1 MSDETGNTPEKP
13 EGEQGSE
20 AYWDPPDAPD
30 SVREPEPPRK
40 EETAAPVEKRRPLV
54 QVERLTKFFPV
65 KQGLLGRTRFV
76 RAVDG
81 VSFYVRNGETLGL
94 VGESGCGK
102 STLGR
107 TILRLIEPTY
117 GRIVFDKQ
125 DITPLS
131 QRQLRPLRRRM
142 QIIFQDPYS
151 SLNPRMTV
159 RAIISEALRI
169 HKLVSSGSEEEARV
183 ESLIKRVGLRPEAMH
198 RYPHE
203 FSGGQRQRI
212 GIARALAVEPDFI
225 VCDEPI
231 SALDVSIQAQIVNL
245 LLDLQDELKLS
256 YLFISH
262 DLKVVEYV
270 SRRVAVMYLG
280 KLVEVA
286 PAASL
291 YEKRHHPYTRALLSA
306 IPVPDPE
313 KRRLRVLL
321 EGDVPS
327 PIDPPPGC
335 AFHPRCPRAE
345 KGKCDVDTPVL
356 EELDK
361 GSHHRVAC
369 WHPHD
374 E

>member
-1 MSDETGNTPEKP
+1 MSTDDEQKAPEADQSSASYWPPPTEEEVAERPKP
-13 EGEQGSE
+13 KSE
-20 AYWDPPDAPD
+20 AG
-30 SVREPEPPRK
+30 E
-40 EETAAPVEKRRPLV
+40 RRPLV
-54 QVERLTKFFPV
+54 QVERLSKFFPV
-65 KQGLLGRTRFV
+65 RKGLFGRTRLV

-81 VSFYVRNGETLGL
+81 VSLYVRHGETLGL

-107 TILRLIEPTY
+107 TLLRLIEPSY
-117 GRIVFDKQ
+117 GRILFDSE

-131 QRQLRPLRRRM
+131 QRELRPLRRRM

-159 RAIISEALRI
+159 RAIVGEALRI
-169 HKLVSSGSEEEARV
+169 HRLVSSRSEEEARV
-183 ESLIKRVGLRPEAMH
+183 KSLLDRVGLRAEAMN

-212 GIARALAVEPDFI
+212 GIARALAVQPDFI

-245 LLDLQDELKLS
+245 LLDLQEEYKLS

-280 KLVEVA
+280 KIVEVA
-286 PAASL
+286 PSDSL

-313 KRRLRVLL
+313 RRRLRVLL

-327 PIDPPPGC
+327 PIDPPSGC
-335 AFHPRCPRAE
+335 TFHPRCPRAL
-345 KGKCDVDTPVL
+345 KGKCDTEIPPL
-356 EELDK
+356 TELVQD
-361 GSHHRVAC
+361 SHHRVAC
-369 WHPHD
+369 WNPHT
-374 E
+374 